1 MPGLMTFHIPPDTRG
16 LIFDC
21 DGTIADTMPLHYKAW
36 VTALGRHNVDFP
48 EAVFYELAG
57 VPTDKIIEILNDRH
71 GHAMPVQETAV
82 LKDQLFEADIS
93 RVLPIKPVV
102 DIAMAYHGKLPLAV
116 ASGGFRSIV
125 VRTLESI
132 DLLKLF
138 DAVVAAEDVV
148 HGKPAPDIFLE
159 AARRLGVEPTK
170 CVGFEDG
177 ELGLVALRAAGM
189 VAIDV
194 RPAYQVVR

>member
-1 MPGLMTFHIPPDTRG
+1 MIFDIPPDTRA

-36 VTALGRHNVDFP
+36 VAALGRHHVDFP

-71 GHAMPVQETAV
+71 GYGMPVQETAL
-82 LKDQLFEADIS
+82 LKDGLFEKDIALI
-93 RVLPIKPVV
+93 LPIEPVV
-102 DIAMAYHGKLPLAV
+102 ELARSYQGKLPMAV

-125 VRTLESI
+125 MKTLQATH
-132 DLLKLF
+132 LLELF
-138 DAVVAAEDVV
+138 DAVVVAEDVV

-177 ELGLVALRAAGM
+177 EMGLTALRAAGM

-194 RPAYQVVR
+194 RPAYKR